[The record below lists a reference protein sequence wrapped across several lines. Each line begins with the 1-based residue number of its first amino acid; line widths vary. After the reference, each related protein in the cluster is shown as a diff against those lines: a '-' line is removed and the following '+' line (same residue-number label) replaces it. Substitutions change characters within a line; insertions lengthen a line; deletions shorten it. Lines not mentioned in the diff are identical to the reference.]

1 MRSWLF
7 IPGDSERKLAKLD
20 TLEAD
25 AVILDLEDAVLPASK
40 TVARQRVRDTLDAR
54 PGPRG
59 RPLWVR
65 INPLEGPLALED
77 LAAVVGGR
85 PDGVMLPKFSTVA
98 ELQRLDAAL
107 AALEV
112 RENLAP
118 GSVPLVA
125 VATETARSLF
135 ELGALGRVGP
145 RLQGIT
151 WGAED
156 LAVDLG
162 AAANRDEEGRW
173 LPTYQLARS
182 LVLAGAAAAGVQA
195 IDTVY
200 TNFRDPA
207 GLRES
212 CRHARRDGFT
222 GKLAIHPD
230 QVAIINEAF
239 TPDEDDCRWA
249 REVLAA
255 FEAGGGEGALSLDG
269 KLLDAPHLRQ
279 AERILAQA
287 RQSAR

>member
-54 PGPRG
+54 PVPRG

-239 TPDEDDCRWA
+239 TPDEDECRWA

>member
-54 PGPRG
+54 PVPRG

>member
-7 IPGDSERKLAKLD
+7 IPGDSERKLANLD

-182 LVLAGAAAAGVQA
+182 LVLAGAAAAGIQA

-239 TPDEDDCRWA
+239 TPDEDECRWA

>member
-54 PGPRG
+54 PVPRG

-98 ELQRLDAAL
+98 ELQRLDAVL

>member
-182 LVLAGAAAAGVQA
+182 LVLAGAAAAGIQA